1 MLPSLSKCFC
11 RITSY
16 SKLPLAKYNVTPI
29 VHLHT
34 SSINNSFW
42 EEDRKGGY
50 KTAIIDKRPAL
61 VQIREGFKELRK
73 EIGIWKNEVVEFLE
87 TDPLLINRPG
97 KILLYLPRNSIKPAI
112 PTKNSSLEKVI
123 FINR

>member
-16 SKLPLAKYNVTPI
+16 SNYSKIPLVKCSVTPV

-34 SSINNSFW
+34 SSVNNSFW
-42 EEDRKGGY
+42 EADRKGGY

-61 VQIREGFKELRK
+61 VQIREGFKELKK
-73 EIGIWKNEVVEFLE
+73 EIGVWKNEVVEYLE
-87 TDPLLINRPG
+87 TDPLLVCRPG
-97 KILLYLPRNSIKPAI
+97 KILLYFPSNSTKPV
-112 PTKNSSLEKVI
+112 TCTL
-123 FINR
+123 